1 MQRFTIVGGKRLA
14 GSVRINGAKNAVLP
28 ILAATLLTAEECVI
42 RDVPRLND
50 VACMVAILRKLG
62 VKIENENLGGMKVYR
77 LKAESLAEPSLPERL
92 TRSMRSSIVLMG
104 SLLGRTGEARISYP
118 GGCDIG
124 PRPINFHLK
133 ALRALGVDFKD
144 QGGYIEARTDGLKG
158 AVIYLDQ
165 PSVGATENAMLA
177 AVLARGS
184 TTILNAAREPEIA
197 DLAGFLNAMG
207 ARVSGAGTDTI
218 RIEGVSRLHGAD
230 YRVIPDRIEAGT
242 YMLAGAIT
250 GGDVTLENVIPE
262 HLEIPIAKLRE
273 AGAEVALLKDAS
285 AEGREWRIRVR
296 GPQRPRPLDIKTM
309 PYPGFPTDLQSQFMS
324 LLCLAEG
331 TSTITETIFENRF
344 KVVNELRRMG
354 ARILVDGRVAVIRG
368 VPRLSGS
375 VVEAMDDLRGGAALV
390 LAGLAADGNTE
401 VEGIHHIE
409 RGYEDMDG
417 KLRAL
422 GAEISRTG
430 TPVLSSGQ
438 YCYHST

>member
-1 MQRFTIVGGKRLA
+1 MQRFAIIGGRRLA

-28 ILAATLLTAEECVI
+28 ILAATLLTADECII

-50 VACMVAILRKLG
+50 VACMLEILKNIG
-62 VKIENENLGGMKVYR
+62 VRIESEDCDGVHVFR
-77 LKAESLAEPSLPERL
+77 LRAESVAEPSLPERL

-104 SLLGRTGEARISYP
+104 SLLGRAGRVKISYP

-124 PRPINFHLK
+124 PRPINLHFK

-177 AVLARGS
+177 AVLAQGA
-184 TTILNAAREPEIA
+184 TMILNAAREPEIA

-207 ARVSGAGTDTI
+207 ARVFGAGTDII
-218 RIEGVSRLHGAD
+218 RIEGVPYLHGAD

-262 HLEIPIAKLRE
+262 HLEMPIAKLRE
-273 AGAEVALLKDAS
+273 AGAEVSLIKDPS
-285 AEGREWRIRVR
+285 KEGREWRIRVR
-296 GPQRPRPLDIKTM
+296 GPKRPRPLDIKTM

-324 LLCLAEG
+324 LLCLADG

-354 ARILVDGRVAVIRG
+354 ARIMVDGRVAVIRG
-368 VPRLSGS
+368 VNGLSGS

-390 LAGLAADGNTE
+390 LAGLAAEGKTE

-417 KLRAL
+417 KLRSL

-430 TPVLSSGQ
+430 IPVLSSVR
-438 YCYHST
+438 YCYHNT